1 MNPVSPLH
9 RTPSSLPLLVASVL
23 AVLIT
28 NVAGDVLTACYD
40 GSNKTIDIHCGRGSL
55 VRILKTFYGYSR
67 HGDCSYRPEDCTRQE
82 QEGVDCV
89 GRSWCS
95 LPLRWV
101 EEGGVM
107 LPQCQKRSNYFQV
120 EYECVPKTELQDI
133 CSSSQLKAQRGHI
146 VTPSYPLPFSRR
158 LACSLTIVVA
168 PSQKLR
174 LNIISME
181 LRAQGKTDCA
191 DWLYFNDKFHSL
203 TLCGRRS
210 NIWYDMHSNFLHIEL
225 QSANH
230 STSQGFWLYYEADP
244 LLPTTPPTPPL
255 LEETTVREE
264 DRKDEGGGGGGGG
277 GSILLTT
284 LLPKQPPPQAP
295 RHTTPIPVYRDKHN
309 SSKPRGAKSLP
320 FAAIAGGVI
329 GTLSLVLIVLL
340 MLLLIKW
347 LKERQYF
354 KDEKF
359 LEIRN
364 PAFRSSGD
372 FHDAN
377 TATYN
382 Y

>member
-1 MNPVSPLH
+1 MSPVAASHP
-9 RTPSSLPLLVASVL
+9 PSLLLLVSLL
-23 AVLIT
+23 AVLVT

-40 GSNKTIDIHCGRGSL
+40 GSNKTIDIRCGRGSL
-55 VRILKTFYGYSR
+55 VRILKTFYGFSPKGLCRY
-67 HGDCSYRPEDCTRQE
+67 GPDDCTRQE
-82 QEGVDCV
+82 SGEGHYQACV
-89 GRSWCS
+89 GRSSCS

-101 EEGGVM
+101 EEGGVL
-107 LPQCQKRSNYFQV
+107 LPQCGRRSNYFQV
-120 EYECVPKTELQDI
+120 EYQCVPRSELQDI
-133 CSSSQLKAQRGHI
+133 CSTTTELKAQRGHI
-146 VTPSYPLPFSRR
+146 VTPRYPLPYGRGE
-158 LACSLTIVVA
+158 LACKLTILVN

-174 LNIISME
+174 LNLISME
-181 LRAQGKTDCA
+181 LQARGKTDCA

-203 TLCGRRS
+203 TLCGHRS
-210 NIWYDMHSNFLHIEL
+210 NIWYDMNSNFLHIEL
-225 QSANH
+225 QSTNL

-244 LLPTTPPTPPL
+244 PLPTTPPQVGVESTA
-255 LEETTVREE
+255 EEEE
-264 DRKDEGGGGGGGG
+264 ERKGGGR

-284 LLPKQPPPQAP
+284 LLPPQPPQDALSN
-295 RHTTPIPVYRDKHN
+295 TTPIPIYRDNHQSN
-309 SSKPRGAKSLP
+309 KPRGPKSLP

-329 GTLSLVLIVLL
+329 GTLSLVLLVLL

-377 TATYN
+377 TAYYN
-382 Y
+382 

>member
-1 MNPVSPLH
+1 MHPGSAP
-9 RTPSSLPLLVASVL
+9 TSTSLALIASVL
-23 AVLIT
+23 AVLIA

-40 GSNKTIDIHCGRGSL
+40 GSNKTIDIHCGRGAL
-55 VRILKTFYGYSR
+55 VRILKTFYGFSQ

-82 QEGVDCV
+82 DQEDHDCV
-89 GRSWCS
+89 GHSSCS
-95 LPLRWV
+95 LPLKWV
-101 EEGGVM
+101 EQGGVM
-107 LPQCQKRSNYFQV
+107 LPSCHRRSNYYQV

-133 CSSSQLKAQRGHI
+133 CSSRQLRGQRGHI
-146 VTPSYPLPFSRR
+146 VTPQYPLPFNRR
-158 LACSLTIVVA
+158 LNCNLTIVVA

-203 TLCGRRS
+203 TLCGRRT

-225 QSANH
+225 QSLDY

-244 LLPTTPPTPPL
+244 LLPTTPPSPPL
-255 LEETTVREE
+255 LEETTG
-264 DRKDEGGGGGGGG
+264 KKEGRRGR

-284 LLPKQPPPQAP
+284 LNPNQPP
-295 RHTTPIPVYRDKHN
+295 RVDSRVTTPIPISWDNHDD
-309 SSKPRGAKSLP
+309 SKPRGAKSLP

-347 LKERQYF
+347 LKERRYF

-377 TATYN
+377 TAYYN
-382 Y
+382 